1 MCHSVIPS
9 KCVVPMLLIVS
20 VVHHSMAMQPPSPEQ
35 LECYRADGTLATR
48 AAAVREYGN
57 HLISPELVE
66 RRLGNTAVSL
76 KKTTAASKRLPSAG
90 HLRVFSLLVGFSDY
104 PGRNPV
110 GEIHR
115 RLFGTGPAGEYPY
128 ESLRD
133 YYRRS
138 SYGLL
143 ELEGAT
149 LGWYTAPYNR
159 SAVQQT
165 DEGREALIRE
175 VIDYFDAQ
183 GHDFSQYDND
193 GDGRIDYFL
202 VFYAGP
208 RQEWGDF
215 WWGYQRD
222 FEDPSYAVDGLRL
235 GAYSWQ
241 WEARDVGG
249 PFSARVA
256 IHETGHAL
264 GLPDYYDYV
273 FEIGPVGGLG
283 GLDMMD
289 DNWGDHNAFSKY
301 LLGWIEPTVVNEG
314 RQRLSLKPSSSSGD
328 AVILMHGDPVAD
340 PFREYFV
347 AQNRRR
353 SGNDADYPAD
363 GLLVWHVD
371 ARVDESGRFLY
382 DNSYTDHKLIRL
394 MEADGLEE
402 IEQSFG
408 ADAGDFYGPGD
419 LLSNASVPNSDRYDG
434 TSTNLLIDEIE
445 GVAESLEFN
454 ADLGSGCGIFA
465 EIAEPA
471 TAWPGLA
478 ASIHTAATFA
488 NCDGDSPLEWV
499 FGDGGTGV
507 GEYPRYVF
515 SESGVHSWELTAI
528 HGDASLRRRGEVLV
542 CANPHCYQWRPVAE
556 MIGPRLQHSAVV
568 LADGRVLVVGG
579 GVSPEI
585 FDPVFGRW
593 RSIAAGRAAFEFASA
608 KQLADGRVM
617 VTGSTVGNPTNAEIF
632 DPVSETWET
641 TGRMAFDRVMH
652 SSIRLTDG
660 RVLVAG
666 GYFGGDPAVISELYD
681 PATGSWSPVGD
692 IGFEEV
698 PGLALLPDNQV
709 LLVGKRATRIFNPV
723 TERWR
728 RVSDLGHEHRY
739 GATVALAGGRVM
751 VIGGEGT
758 AETEVFDPDLNL
770 WRQGPAMNFIR
781 AVPSAAVLPSGH
793 VVACGGADRF
803 WRIDSKA
810 EVLDPVTGVWT
821 EIQPMAEPRLAH
833 TISVLHDGSIVVTGG
848 TAAVLEEPF
857 EGLATA
863 ERFLNPVQAAPTRA
877 TSGRLVP

>member
-1 MCHSVIPS
+1 
-9 KCVVPMLLIVS
+9 
-20 VVHHSMAMQPPSPEQ
+20 
-35 LECYRADGTLATR
+35 
-48 AAAVREYGN
+48 
-57 HLISPELVE
+57 
-66 RRLGNTAVSL
+66 
-76 KKTTAASKRLPSAG
+76 
-90 HLRVFSLLVGFSDY
+90 
-104 PGRNPV
+104 
-110 GEIHR
+110 
-115 RLFGTGPAGEYPY
+115 
-128 ESLRD
+128 
-133 YYRRS
+133 
-138 SYGLL
+138 
-143 ELEGAT
+143 
-149 LGWYTAPYNR
+149 
-159 SAVQQT
+159 
-165 DEGREALIRE
+165 
-175 VIDYFDAQ
+175 
-183 GHDFSQYDND
+183 
-193 GDGRIDYFL
+193 
-202 VFYAGP
+202 
-208 RQEWGDF
+208 
-215 WWGYQRD
+215 
-222 FEDPSYAVDGLRL
+222 
-235 GAYSWQ
+235 
-241 WEARDVGG
+241 
-249 PFSARVA
+249 
-256 IHETGHAL
+256 
-264 GLPDYYDYV
+264 
-273 FEIGPVGGLG
+273 
-283 GLDMMD
+283 
-289 DNWGDHNAFSKY
+289 
-301 LLGWIEPTVVNEG
+301 
-314 RQRLSLKPSSSSGD
+314 
-328 AVILMHGDPVAD
+328 
-340 PFREYFV
+340 
-347 AQNRRR
+347 
-353 SGNDADYPAD
+353 
-363 GLLVWHVD
+363 
-371 ARVDESGRFLY
+371 
-382 DNSYTDHKLIRL
+382 
-394 MEADGLEE
+394 
-402 IEQSFG
+402 
-408 ADAGDFYGPGD
+408 
-419 LLSNASVPNSDRYDG
+419 
-434 TSTNLLIDEIE
+434 
-445 GVAESLEFN
+445 VAESLEFN

-709 LLVGKRATRIFNPV
+709 LLVGKRTTRIFNPV

-739 GATVALAGGRVM
+739 GATVALADGRVM

-770 WRQGPAMNFIR
+770 WRQGPAMNVIR

-803 WRIDSKA
+803 WRIDSKV

-863 ERFLNPVQAAPTRA
+863 EHFLNPVQAAPTRA
-877 TSGRLVP
+877 ASGRLVP